1 MSSKVGKDFFEKLRS
16 GQTQVEPVPSQEN
29 RPSSSAKVDPS
40 FFGKLREDPVKQ
52 ESAESESPSLSQIF
66 LPSLSALES
75 QPQVAPSFDVDFQPK
90 QLIEAEGGG
99 LINKPSTFIPVLEMK
114 NGKLIAKPPV
124 EQEELPT
131 LTVQGSDPTQGGLA
145 LLAGVGDLLGIPVRL
160 LGAAFNKP
168 EGKTFLQE
176 MANPEAGIGRQL
188 KKIIRESDQ
197 PAAAKFMEE
206 LLVSIGEDPLSF
218 FGVGTIKSAVKS
230 AKKLSTKG
238 AKKPELPGIKIGDE
252 VKKQL
257 KIKPELEIPIAQN
270 TTIPLTPVQ
279 KKITGGEDASAALRI
294 REKKASLKS
303 PETKAKIEQGQSDE
317 IAERLKMIRV
327 SNGLDSFGQE
337 TLTEGLEK
345 GVGNAISK
353 FRAKA
358 DGLYKGINNVSE
370 SVIDKSSKD
379 IVKKRIADLGASQK
393 EPGNIQDILQAS
405 VGKGGVSPE
414 LLASLTGKVKLTT
427 KDMAG
432 DLGVQP
438 STLIAIQ
445 RISKRMDKDI
455 TFEAMKKNRSTII
468 TEIKKI
474 RKITGGGGGTDVKLL
489 LETKDALTEG
499 MANHLKGTLKN
510 PKLVDEWMKAD
521 AFFSEGTDAI
531 EVAKKMFYKSSNVR
545 RSSKEIIDEFAKIP
559 PKRKGTV
566 LDNLME
572 VMDDET
578 LHTLKNMYFNDIIKR
593 ATKKSGEISSADLKN
608 VLDAQPYAVFNRVF
622 DKKMKEQIGQ
632 LLTDVVAK
640 DFASQIKILE
650 KTPRPFIEKVLS
662 SSSSAHRLWAIMH
675 GITRGG
681 LNVTKAAVGFATL
694 GTVTAISE
702 LVIKGLKDRG
712 VRKAQEFLLDT
723 SKPIKP
729 KLKKFIVEGFPETVT
744 RGAART
750 VLPTSEDP
758 SLEPTP

>member
-1 MSSKVGKDFFEKLRS
+1 
-16 GQTQVEPVPSQEN
+16 
-29 RPSSSAKVDPS
+29 
-40 FFGKLREDPVKQ
+40 
-52 ESAESESPSLSQIF
+52 
-66 LPSLSALES
+66 
-75 QPQVAPSFDVDFQPK
+75 
-90 QLIEAEGGG
+90 
-99 LINKPSTFIPVLEMK
+99 
-114 NGKLIAKPPV
+114 
-124 EQEELPT
+124 
-131 LTVQGSDPTQGGLA
+131 
-145 LLAGVGDLLGIPVRL
+145 
-160 LGAAFNKP
+160 
-168 EGKTFLQE
+168 
-176 MANPEAGIGRQL
+176 
-188 KKIIRESDQ
+188 
-197 PAAAKFMEE
+197 
-206 LLVSIGEDPLSF
+206 
-218 FGVGTIKSAVKS
+218 
-230 AKKLSTKG
+230 
-238 AKKPELPGIKIGDE
+238 
-252 VKKQL
+252 
-257 KIKPELEIPIAQN
+257 
-270 TTIPLTPVQ
+270 
-279 KKITGGEDASAALRI
+279 
-294 REKKASLKS
+294 
-303 PETKAKIEQGQSDE
+303 
-317 IAERLKMIRV
+317 MIRV

-345 GVGNAISK
+345 GVGNAILK

-358 DGLYKGINNVSE
+358 NGLYKGINNVSE

-510 PKLVDEWMKAD
+510 PKLVDEWIKAD